1 MSSIPS
7 PAPRDREHRFAR
19 PHLVIVSTL
28 EELRSLEIGCPD
40 LRTGAAHSDIFTSFL
55 RVLERFQVI
64 FGRLSFFFDR
74 DWDHFCIVLCFRWKK
89 SKCFAFWFKI
99 SFGWKSLVD
108 PPEKE
113 KKPKETDNKRYRWC
127 FCGLKYLRVG
137 STIADVPNYWQLQW
151 QITPNTSAENS
162 VRINWIE
169 HILVWGKDTIEWWP
183 QWYVRKSISI

>member
-40 LRTGAAHSDIFTSFL
+40 LWTGAAHSDRVASFL

-64 FGRLSFFFDR
+64 FSRLSFFFDR
-74 DWDHFCIVLCFRWKK
+74 DWDYFCIVLCFRRKK
-89 SKCFAFWFKI
+89 SKCFAFWFKP

-113 KKPKETDNKRYRWC
+113 KKPKEADNKSQKISLMLLAAWNIYESARQKQMFVTSENFSDKLPQTRQ
-127 FCGLKYLRVG
+127 LKIMFE
-137 STIADVPNYWQLQW
+137 S
-151 QITPNTSAENS
+151 
-162 VRINWIE
+162 IE
-169 HILVWGKDTIEWWP
+169 SKLFL
-183 QWYVRKSISI
+183 